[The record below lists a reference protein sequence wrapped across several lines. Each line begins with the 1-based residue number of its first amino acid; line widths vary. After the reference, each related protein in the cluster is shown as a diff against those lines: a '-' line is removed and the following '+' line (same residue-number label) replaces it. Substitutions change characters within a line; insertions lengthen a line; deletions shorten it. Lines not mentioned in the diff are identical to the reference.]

1 MDIREKIYTRIQE
14 KVEVDYDERTE
25 LAKALVDEDRELLIQ
40 DLERFYQGWFNTQ
53 EEKEYTEE
61 RGRREKIQEVCFEVV
76 CEALALSEDPSVIPY
91 FLKYIRTD
99 DLNNWRK
106 GIPEVSMEDYNTQH
120 LIDCILNY
128 YGLDY
133 IPVLL
138 AHIHEMVPEKLVE
151 ANSFLGDMIK
161 DTFGCITP
169 EEFPDSLPI
178 VDALAL
184 ANQAV
189 LMQILEQKVIEWQET
204 IKNQK
209 EEIASGKFQEKKLE
223 AELKRLDRYKMGLA
237 CTEYVLGQL
246 LLLPKD

>member
-91 FLKYIRTD
+91 FLKYIRPDKRT
-99 DLNNWRK
+99 K
-106 GIPEVSMEDYNTQH
+106 GCNFVRMEDYNTQH

-151 ANSFLGDMIK
+151 ARRFMYKMLD
-161 DTFGCITP
+161 DTFSSITP
-169 EEFPDSLPI
+169 EVFPDLAI
-178 VDALAL
+178 VDALPL
-184 ANQAV
+184 GNREV
-189 LMQILEQKVIEWQET
+189 LLQLLTEDAAEC
-204 IKNQK
+204 
-209 EEIASGKFQEKKLE
+209 KKLLE
-223 AELKRLDRYKMGLA
+223 EKRLEAQQLNLEEEKLKEALESVEYYKESLY

>member
-91 FLKYIRTD
+91 FLKYIRPDKRT
-99 DLNNWRK
+99 K
-106 GIPEVSMEDYNTQH
+106 GCNFVRMEDYNTQH

-184 ANQAV
+184 ANQEV
-189 LMQILEQKVIEWQET
+189 LVEILKQELTEWQET